1 MSWWV
6 WLLKPLWRRW
16 YAAGFADGA
25 SEALGVAVKAL
36 EDLPGADA
44 VRAELASRKARV
56 DMDIKRGQAL
66 AARETEKAK

>member
-1 MSWWV
+1 MRFWR
-6 WLLKPLWRRW
+6 WLTRPVWRRW

-44 VRAELASRKARV
+44 VRAELAARKARV
-56 DMDIKRGQAL
+56 DLDIKTGL
-66 AARETEKAK
+66 AAEARKEST